1 MKRNWVGSRFGLWWA
16 GSLGWCLA
24 LCGLMGADLPGVQ
37 LRLTTREM
45 DPTTRFE
52 VVFEEPMVGVDQIG
66 AAGESSPLRVDPP
79 IEGEFVWRSRR
90 VGMFQPTVPLGLD
103 TTYRFQLR
111 PGVRTA
117 DGRTLSER
125 LRRDIQTPPVS
136 VVVQQEE
143 SWKASGLP
151 AFPTVLIAANA
162 VLNPEDLAARSSF
175 RSGPRR
181 IRANVEPVE
190 FEDWEK
196 RYPNLMLPPLT
207 WVDRFQQATE
217 GSRTSEVDRES
228 GAAFWIR
235 PMEALVST
243 SSWMLHI
250 ERGVRTADGRVRLKE
265 EVRESLGVSPPL
277 TLEKVDTVN
286 ELERGRELE
295 LTFSRPVDRVSATN
309 WTRWIQIEPE
319 AADLKVRAQGDSVVL
334 GGGFG
339 LDQSYVA
346 TLGPGL
352 VSEDGVPLSVV
363 QGRTNAFKFDPI
375 QPRVW
380 LPGFSEVQL
389 LAGHRNFEIRSVNAG
404 SVTLRVKALSREAL
418 VPGLNGYNRMLDA
431 QWWNSSRS
439 KAPMDYAALPGRTV
453 LETNIVVTGAIDE
466 LVRTP
471 LGWDTLVGTG
481 RAGAFFVEAD
491 LPRDGTSKGWGP
503 QTLVQLTD
511 LGFVL
516 KQGGS
521 NCWIWVVSQK
531 TAQPLKGVAVSL
543 RDAEDGEVA
552 SGVTDGR
559 GLVVLPKQE
568 SARWVVLESGTDV
581 HVAPMREG
589 HVGTWGMGLPPKQ
602 WNETGLTLWSFT
614 DRQAYRPGE
623 PIHLHAQVRLWK
635 DGDWSFPAV
644 DGLKLTVED
653 PRGQVVLTTNLVV
666 SARGS
671 CDWQG
676 ALPEGPRGT
685 YDLTLTPLQAPGQ
698 GPQRSL
704 RVEIRDFQPPA
715 FEVRI
720 DMPSTLPAGTEVS
733 AGISARYLL
742 GAPVTK
748 GRLQWHAEAEDLAFQ
763 PEGWGRFVWP
773 GPDSG
778 VYGIRETGTEGQ
790 VDVTGTHRLENGD
803 PVRILPSLPG
813 NQSQPTP
820 QKISVVAEV
829 TDLNQ
834 QTVSQ
839 VAEAVRHASDFYLGF
854 QWAGGRESIQK
865 VGETPA
871 FHVVA
876 AASDGTPWTR
886 SVPIQATLR
895 RIDWKT
901 AVVERAGGGLAHE
914 QRREAVHLMS
924 QTLTTTGVAKRG
936 AIWDVMKGQ
945 VPSNKGEDREEDR
958 GRGTDR
964 DKGTRDKGTGHQSGS
979 TGAGAPTEGQ
989 VIGRGGGQADK
1000 GPGSNQRPSLSIEG
1014 HVPGAPEAGEGD
1026 GKGPGSRRVGT
1037 GPAAKA
1043 SSGVPIEGQV
1053 LGGGANPDKGT
1064 GHQSRSITGTTG
1076 GQVLSNAIK
1085 GQVISGVAGGV
1096 SGFTVDRPGAYEI
1109 ELVAVDAR
1117 GRPVKTVVAFTVD
1130 GDARLAWKWKN
1141 GSQLGLV
1148 PDRTTLEPGTPAE
1161 ILVEAPFSGT
1171 ALITVERESV
1181 RNAFVTPLTGNAPSI
1196 RVPLGTNASPNSM
1209 VGVFLIRGLDGN
1221 PHEHPMPEWRAGWVN
1236 LTVPDRSRLLGVSVG
1251 LSTNTAQPGQDM
1263 GVTVSVRTHDDAP
1276 AAGAEVTLYAVDEG
1290 FLQLLGTPVP
1300 DPNDFWWA
1308 ERALSVE
1315 TTQSF
1320 RNLLEEDPELL
1331 EFSNKGDIGG
1341 GGGRRGLS
1349 QRRRFVPCPLW
1360 EGSRVTDDRG
1370 QVVARFTV
1378 PDSLTRY
1385 RVVAVVAH
1393 GARQF
1398 GSAASTFEVRKPLM
1412 MESGLPRFLHV
1423 GDRLT
1428 ARALVLN
1435 TTGASI
1441 EARVSLTVPTNG
1453 VVLEGSKAVQTVVV
1467 PAGGS
1472 IPVDVPIIITGS
1484 SDAEWIWRVES
1495 PAAADEVVARIP
1507 VTRGIPDL
1515 VTGVWARAGRNGTN
1529 LVAALDPAALEAPRT
1544 ATVRVASGPLA
1555 FGGGAVDWLSRY
1567 PYRCVEQ
1574 TSAMLV
1580 PLIVAARAPG
1590 LLGPVDS
1597 AEVTRRVEDGI
1608 RQLWSMQLGSG
1619 LLSSWPGGSDA
1630 ADWGSAYAAWVLR
1643 QASAAGFSVDSTRR
1657 ERLVNA
1663 LAEIARTLPS
1673 DPRWDGTSLG
1683 CFLAAVLADSGRPD
1697 PSLNAAL
1704 INKADELSPTSRAFL
1719 AWALA
1724 VQDPRDADLKKE
1736 AVRLLMAPTS
1746 RWDQKRLEESETYWD
1761 PARLP
1766 AVRFLAGQR
1775 LGLDAATLDRDLVA
1789 LLAEGRG
1796 GAWATTQ
1803 GNAWALWAMATDPRS
1818 TPDPPLG
1825 GTWSIASQ
1833 SEGFELTREHP
1844 MLRRQVI
1851 VDSTTLAA
1859 GLQIRSDSDRPVLV
1873 QAQVTAENRIDPA
1886 RAQPVDRGLGIH
1898 RTYERLDDENRPGP
1912 IDGLR
1917 VGDRVLVTLR
1927 LDVPEDVDWLAVED
1941 PIPAVLEPVQG
1952 VFRTEGRTAHPLIP
1966 EWSSDFREIR
1976 RDRVRHFK
1984 KHVPEGIHW
1993 IRYLARVRSVG
2004 DVVTPPARAEAMYD
2018 PDRFGHSAG
2027 GRFQTAP

>member
-1 MKRNWVGSRFGLWWA
+1 MKRDWVGGRFGLWWA

-24 LCGLMGADLPGVQ
+24 LCSLIGAELPGVQ

-52 VVFEEPMVGVDQIG
+52 VIFEEPMAGVDQIG

-125 LRRDIQTPPVS
+125 LRRDLQTPPLS
-136 VVVQQEE
+136 IVVQQEE
-143 SWKASGLP
+143 LWKESGLP
-151 AFPTVLIAANA
+151 AFPAVLVAANA
-162 VLNPEDLAARSSF
+162 VLNPADLAARSSF

-181 IRANVEPVE
+181 IRAKVEPVE
-190 FEDWEK
+190 FGNWDE
-196 RYPNLMLPPLT
+196 RHPNLRLPPLT
-207 WVDRFQQATE
+207 WVDRFQQAAV
-217 GSRTSEVDRES
+217 GSRTSKEERES

-265 EVRESLGVSPPL
+265 EVPESLGVSPPL
-277 TLEKVDTVN
+277 TLEKVETVN

-295 LTFSRPVDRVSATN
+295 LTFSRPLDRVSATN
-309 WTRWIQIEPE
+309 WSRWIQIEPE
-319 AADLKVRAQGDSVVL
+319 VADLKVRAQGDLVVL

-352 VSEDGVPLSVV
+352 VSEDGVALSLIRA
-363 QGRTNAFKFDPI
+363 RTNAFKFDPI

-389 LAGHRNFEIRSVNAG
+389 LAGHRNFEIRSVNTG

-418 VPGLNGYNRMLDA
+418 VPGLNGYNRMLEA
-431 QWWNSSRS
+431 QWWNSSRP

-466 LVRTP
+466 RVRTP
-471 LGWDTLVGTG
+471 LGWDALVGTG

-511 LGFVL
+511 LGFVM

-543 RDAEDGEVA
+543 RDAEDGVLA
-552 SGVTDGR
+552 SGITDEW
-559 GLVVLPKQE
+559 GLVVVSKQE

-581 HVAPMREG
+581 HVAPVREG
-589 HVGTWGMGLPPKQ
+589 HVGTWGMGLPSGR
-602 WNETGLTLWSFT
+602 WNETGLTIWSFT

-623 PIHLHAQVRLWK
+623 PVHLHAQVRLWK

-644 DGLKLTVED
+644 DALKLTVED

-685 YDLTLTPLQAPGQ
+685 YDLTLTPLQAQGH

-704 RVEIRDFQPPA
+704 TVEIRDFQPPA

-720 DMPSTLPAGTEVS
+720 DMLSTLRAGTEVS

-773 GPDSG
+773 DPDSG
-778 VYGIRETGTEGQ
+778 GYGIRETGTEGQ
-790 VDVTGTHRLENGD
+790 VHVTGTHRLENGD
-803 PVRILPSLPG
+803 PVRIEPSLPG
-813 NQSQPTP
+813 NQAHPSP
-820 QKISVVAEV
+820 QRISVVAEV

-865 VGETPA
+865 VGEPLA

-876 AASDGTPWTR
+876 AASDGTPWTPL
-886 SVPIQATLR
+886 VPIQATLR

-914 QRREAVHLMS
+914 QRREAVDLMS
-924 QTLTTTGVAKRG
+924 QTLTTTGVVKRG

-945 VPSNKGEDREEDR
+945 VPSKKGEDREKDR
-958 GRGTDR
+958 GRETD
-964 DKGTRDKGTGHQSGS
+964 GDKGTGHQSGS

-989 VIGRGGGQADK
+989 VLGREGAD
-1000 GPGSNQRPSLSIEG
+1000 
-1014 HVPGAPEAGEGD
+1014 
-1026 GKGPGSRRVGT
+1026 
-1037 GPAAKA
+1037 
-1043 SSGVPIEGQV
+1043 
-1053 LGGGANPDKGT
+1053 PDKGT

-1076 GQVLSNAIK
+1076 GQVMSNAIK
-1085 GQVISGVAGGV
+1085 GQVISGVAERV

-1109 ELVAVDAR
+1109 ELVAVDAS

-1171 ALITVERESV
+1171 ALVTVERENV
-1181 RNAFVTPLTGNAPSI
+1181 RNAFVAPLTGNAPSV

-1209 VGVFLIRGLDGN
+1209 VGVFLVRGLDGN

-1251 LSTNTAQPGQDM
+1251 LSTNTAQPGQEM
-1263 GVTVSVRTHDDAP
+1263 GVTVTVRTHDEAP
-1276 AAGAEVTLYAVDEG
+1276 ATGAEVTLYAVDEG

-1300 DPNDFWWA
+1300 DPDDFWWA

-1370 QVVARFTV
+1370 QVMARFAV

-1385 RVVAVVAH
+1385 RVVGVVAH
-1393 GARQF
+1393 GAGQF

-1412 MESGLPRFLHV
+1412 VESGLPRFLHV

-1435 TTGASI
+1435 TTGTSL
-1441 EARVSLTVPTNG
+1441 ETQVSLTVPTDG

-1472 IPVDVPIIITGS
+1472 IPVDVPITITGS
-1484 SDAEWIWRVES
+1484 SDGEWIWRAES
-1495 PAAADEVVARIP
+1495 KDAADEVVARIP
-1507 VTRGIPDL
+1507 VTQGLPDL

-1529 LVAALDPAALEAPRT
+1529 LIAALDPAALEAPRT

-1580 PLIVAARAPG
+1580 PWIVAARAPG

-1597 AEVTRRVEDGI
+1597 AEVTRRVGDGI

-1657 ERLVNA
+1657 ERLMNA

-1673 DPRWDGTSLG
+1673 DPHRDGTSLG

-1704 INKADELSPTSRAFL
+1704 LNKADELSPTSRAFL

-1724 VQDPRDADLKKE
+1724 VQDPRDTDLKE
-1736 AVRLLMAPTS
+1736 EVVRLLVFPNS
-1746 RWDQKRLEESETYWD
+1746 KWDRKRLQESEAYWD

-1789 LLAEGRG
+1789 LLAEARG

-1818 TPDPPLG
+1818 TLEDPLR

-1833 SEGFELTREHP
+1833 VEGFELNREHP
-1844 MLRRQVI
+1844 MLHRQVS
-1851 VDSTTLAA
+1851 VDATTLAA
-1859 GLQIRSDSDRPVLV
+1859 GLQIRSDSDRLVLV

-1886 RAQPVDRGLGIH
+1886 RAQPVDRGLGIR
-1898 RTYERLDDENRPGP
+1898 RTYEHLDDENRPGP

-1952 VFRTEGRTAHPLIP
+1952 VFRTEGRTAHPMIP

-1976 RDRVRHFK
+1976 GDRVRYFK
-1984 KHVPEGIHW
+1984 NRVPEGIHW
-1993 IRYLARVRSVG
+1993 IRYLARVRSAG
-2004 DVVTPPARAEAMYD
+2004 DVVAPPARVEAMYD
-2018 PDRFGHSAG
+2018 PDRFGYSAG
-2027 GRFQTAP
+2027 GRIQTAP

>member
-1 MKRNWVGSRFGLWWA
+1 MKRDWVGGRFGLWWA
-16 GSLGWCLA
+16 GSLGWFLT
-24 LCGLMGADLPGVQ
+24 LCGLIGADLPGVQ
-37 LRLTTREM
+37 LRLTTREI

-52 VVFEEPMVGVDQIG
+52 VVFDEPMVEADRIG
-66 AAGESSPLRVDPP
+66 SAGESSPLRVDPP

-90 VGMFQPTVPLGLD
+90 VGVFQPTDPLALD

-111 PGVRTA
+111 PSLRRA
-117 DGRTLSER
+117 DGRQWSER
-125 LRRDIQTPPVS
+125 LRRDIQTPGLS
-136 VVVQQEE
+136 LVVQQDE

-151 AFPTVLIAANA
+151 AFPAVLVAANA
-162 VLNPEDLAARSSF
+162 VLNPEDLAARTSF

-181 IRANVEPVE
+181 VRAKVEPVE

-196 RYPNLMLPPLT
+196 RHPNLGLPPLT
-207 WVDRFQQATE
+207 WVDRFEQAAAS
-217 GSRTSEVDRES
+217 SRTSKVDRES

-235 PMEALVST
+235 PAEALVST

-265 EVRESLGVSPPL
+265 ELQEPLGVSPPL
-277 TLEKVDTVN
+277 TLDKVETVN

-295 LTFSRPVDRVSATN
+295 LTFSRQLDRETATN
-309 WTRWIQIEPE
+309 WSRWIQIEPE
-319 AADLKVRAQGDSVVL
+319 VADLKVRAQGNSVVF

-363 QGRTNAFKFDPI
+363 QGRTNAFKFNPI

-389 LAGHRNFEIRSVNAG
+389 LSGHRNFEIRSVNAG

-418 VPGLNGYNRMLDA
+418 VPGLNGYNRMLEA
-431 QWWNSSRS
+431 HWWNSSRP

-453 LETNIVVTGAIDE
+453 LETNIVVSGAIDE

-471 LGWDTLVGTG
+471 LGWDTLVGPG
-481 RAGAFFVEAD
+481 RSGAFFVEAD

-511 LGFVL
+511 LGFVM
-516 KQGGS
+516 KQGDS
-521 NCWIWVVSQK
+521 NCWIWVVSQR

-543 RDAEDGEVA
+543 RDAEDGVLA
-552 SGVTDGR
+552 SGVTDER
-559 GLVVLPKQE
+559 GLVVVPKQE

-589 HVGTWGMGLPPKQ
+589 HVGTWGMGLPPGR
-602 WNETGLTLWSFT
+602 WNETGVTIWSFT

-623 PIHLHAQVRLWK
+623 PLHLHAQARQWK
-635 DGDWSFPAV
+635 DGDWSFPGV
-644 DGLKLTVED
+644 DALKLTVED
-653 PRGQVVLTTNLVV
+653 PRGQVILTTNLVV

-671 CDWQG
+671 CNWQG

-685 YDLTLTPLQAPGQ
+685 YDLTLSTLKGEGQ
-698 GPQRSL
+698 GERRSL
-704 RVEIRDFQPPA
+704 SVEIRDFQPPA

-720 DMPSTLPAGTEVS
+720 DMPPTLPPGTEVS

-748 GRLQWHAEAEDLAFQ
+748 GRLQWHAEAEDMAFR
-763 PEGWGRFVWP
+763 PEGWGRFEWP
-773 GPDSG
+773 NPTDRDLG
-778 VYGIRETGTEGQ
+778 VRENGSEGQ
-790 VDVTGTHRLENGD
+790 VHATGTHKLETGD
-803 PVRILPSLPG
+803 PVRIGPAFPG
-813 NQSQPTP
+813 NQAQPSP

-839 VAEAVRHASDFYLGF
+839 VAEVVRHASDFYLGF

-865 VGETPA
+865 VGEPLA

-876 AASDGTPWTR
+876 ATSDGTPWTP
-886 SVPIQATLR
+886 SVSVQATLR

-901 AVVERAGGGLAHE
+901 VVVERAGGGLAHE
-914 QRREAVHLMS
+914 QRREAVDLMS
-924 QTLTTTGVAKRG
+924 RTLTTTKVAKRG
-936 AIWDVMKGQ
+936 AIWDVMEGQ
-945 VPSNKGEDREEDR
+945 APSKKGEDPGERNR
-958 GRGTDR
+958 GP
-964 DKGTRDKGTGHQSGS
+964 GHQSGS
-979 TGAGAPTEGQ
+979 TGVPTEGR
-989 VIGRGGGQADK
+989 VIGRSDPDPTVSG
-1000 GPGSNQRPSLSIEG
+1000 
-1014 HVPGAPEAGEGD
+1014 
-1026 GKGPGSRRVGT
+1026 VGT
-1037 GPAAKA
+1037 GRGQQALEA
-1043 SSGVPIEGQV
+1043 IEGQV
-1053 LGGGANPDKGT
+1053 LGGKEGTAIEGQVISREGADPDKGPGGADPDKGP
-1064 GHQSRSITGTTG
+1064 GHQFTPTAGTAG
-1076 GQVLSNAIK
+1076 GQVISTATR
-1085 GQVISGVAGGV
+1085 GQVISGRAGGV
-1096 SGFTVDRPGAYEI
+1096 SGFMVDRPGAYEI
-1109 ELVAVDAR
+1109 ELTATDAG
-1117 GRPVKTVVAFTVD
+1117 GRPVRTFVAFTVD
-1130 GDARLAWKWKN
+1130 GDARLAWKWHN
-1141 GSQLGLV
+1141 GFQLGLV

-1161 ILVEAPFSGT
+1161 VLVEAPFSGT
-1171 ALITVERESV
+1171 ALITVEREGV
-1181 RNAFVTPLTGNAPSI
+1181 GDAFVTQLTGNAPSI
-1196 RVPLGTNASPNSM
+1196 RVPLGTNASPNAM
-1209 VGVFLIRGLDGN
+1209 VGVFLVRGLDGN

-1236 LTVPDRSRLLGVSVG
+1236 LTVPDRSRLLGVTVG
-1251 LSTNTAQPGQDM
+1251 LSTNAAQPGQDM
-1263 GVTVSVRTHDDAP
+1263 GVTVSVRTHEDAP

-1300 DPNDFWWA
+1300 DPDGFWWA
-1308 ERALSVE
+1308 ERALTVE

-1331 EFSNKGDIGG
+1331 EFSNKGEIGG

-1360 EGSRVTDDRG
+1360 EGSRITDDRG
-1370 QVVARFTV
+1370 QVMARFTV

-1393 GARQF
+1393 GTRQF
-1398 GSAASTFEVRKPLM
+1398 GSAASTFEIRKPLM
-1412 MESGLPRFLHV
+1412 IESGLPRFLHI
-1423 GDRLT
+1423 GDRLI

-1435 TTGASI
+1435 TTGASL
-1441 EARVSLTVPTNG
+1441 ETRVSLTVPTNG
-1453 VVLEGSKAVQTVVV
+1453 VILDGSKAVQTVVV

-1472 IPVDVPIIITGS
+1472 VPVDVPVTLIGS
-1484 SDAEWIWRVES
+1484 SDGEWIWRAEATV
-1495 PAAADEVVARIP
+1495 AADEVVARIP

-1529 LVAALDPAALEAPRT
+1529 LVDALDPAVLEAPRT
-1544 ATVRVASGPLA
+1544 VMVRLASGPLGFA
-1555 FGGGAVDWLSRY
+1555 GGAVDWLSRY
-1567 PYRCVEQ
+1567 SYGCVEQ

-1580 PLIVAARAPG
+1580 PWIAAARAPG

-1597 AEVTRRVEDGI
+1597 TEVARRVGDGI

-1630 ADWGSAYAAWVLR
+1630 ADWGSVYAAWVLQ

-1657 ERLVNA
+1657 ERLLNA
-1663 LAEIARTLPS
+1663 LAEIGRSLPS
-1673 DPRWDGTSLG
+1673 DPRPDRASLG

-1697 PSLNAAL
+1697 ASLNATL
-1704 INKADELSPTSRAFL
+1704 LDTADGFTPTSRAFL

-1724 VQDPRDADLKKE
+1724 AQDPKDADLRKE
-1736 AVRLLMAPTS
+1736 AAQLLTEPTS
-1746 RWDQKRLEESETYWD
+1746 KWDRKRLRESEEYWD

-1775 LGLDAATLDRDLVA
+1775 LGLDAPTLDRDLVA

-1803 GNAWALWAMATDPRS
+1803 GNAWALWAMATDARS
-1818 TPDPPLG
+1818 SLDTPLR

-1833 SEGFELTREHP
+1833 SEGFELTRELP
-1844 MLRRQVI
+1844 MLRRQVPI
-1851 VDSTTLAA
+1851 DTGFLRT
-1859 GLQIRSDSDRPVLV
+1859 GLRIRSESDRPVLV

-1886 RAQPVDRGLGIH
+1886 LAQPVDRGLGIR
-1898 RTYERLDDENRPGP
+1898 RTYERLDDDNRPGP

-1927 LDVPEDVDWLAVED
+1927 LDVPEPVDWLAVED
-1941 PIPAVLEPVQG
+1941 PIPAVIEPVQG

-1976 RDRVRHFK
+1976 GDRVRHFK
-1984 KHVPEGIHW
+1984 NRVPEGIHW
-1993 IRYLARVRSVG
+1993 IRYLARVRSAG
-2004 DVVTPPARAEAMYD
+2004 DVVAPPARVEAMYD
-2018 PDRFGHSAG
+2018 PDRFGQSAG
-2027 GRFQTAP
+2027 GRLHSAP